1 MPPIQHFAPPAGI
14 KSPPLSFAARTGD
27 LLFVSGIPGFDD
39 KGALADG
46 FEAQFGFVVA
56 NIKRV
61 LGEAGATFRDLV
73 KVNVLLTR
81 ASDVATMNVLYA
93 SAFGPAPYPA
103 RTTCVVQ
110 ALPDPKMLIEI
121 ECVASASKAYVGR
134 ISESVIRRSC
144 DHRWVT
150 ASPNPSYGTSHGFGM
165 VSFS

>member
-14 KSPPLSFAARTGD
+14 KAPPLSFATRTGD

-39 KGALADG
+39 NGALPDS
-46 FEAQFGFVVA
+46 FEAQFGFVVK

-61 LGEAGATFRDLV
+61 LEEAGAGFRDLV

-81 ASDVATMNVLYA
+81 AADVAPMNVLYA
-93 SAFGPAPYPA
+93 SAFGPPPYPA

-121 ECVASASKAYVGR
+121 ECVASLAGR
-134 ISESVIRRSC
+134 
-144 DHRWVT
+144 
-150 ASPNPSYGTSHGFGM
+150 
-165 VSFS
+165 

>member
-61 LGEAGATFRDLV
+61 LDEAGVTFRDLV

-81 ASDVATMNVLYA
+81 ASNVATMNVLYA
-93 SAFGPAPYPA
+93 PAFGPAPYPA

-110 ALPDPKMLIEI
+110 ALPDPAMLIEI
-121 ECVASASKAYVGR
+121 EWVASLGGGCLPRASWRHLRCCHPPACPGDPVRGA
-134 ISESVIRRSC
+134 ISS
-144 DHRWVT
+144 
-150 ASPNPSYGTSHGFGM
+150 
-165 VSFS
+165 